1 MYCSKCG
8 KLIEDESRFCNGCGS
23 PVGGQAI
30 ANNNNYQTIVDS
42 AANSRLKAMAEINRM
57 IEYYSPK
64 QQQYDELD
72 VCRDKL
78 KFYNDRKSYFVV
90 KGVSSTSVFWVLGII
105 SFAMCLFAMVY
116 VYIAIQYKKLFYSP
130 SFIPLMNVGVV
141 LIMTAAIFAAIGA
154 LFFVIAI
161 IKFKSN
167 NRKIRDFRNS
177 QLSLYEQ
184 RYEELANELEDHF
197 LAYGYCET
205 GSEYTNPKI
214 LNALSKY
221 IYSGRA
227 ITIQEAINLLH
238 LDAHNTKMELQAEI
252 IAMNTALAAHY
263 ARKAAFFSAA
273 SFFF

>member
-72 VCRDKL
+72 VC
-78 KFYNDRKSYFVV
+78 
-90 KGVSSTSVFWVLGII
+90 KGVSSTSVFWALGII
-105 SFAMCLFAMVY
+105 SFVMCLFAMVF

-130 SFIPLMNVGVV
+130 SFIPSMNVGVV

-263 ARKAAFFSAA
+263 ARPLSSPQQAFSSDFGTLIHFAVA
-273 SFFF
+273 LPH